1 MGYYENMRKQRLDEM
16 KKDIKKK
23 SPISEKKILAQA
35 SMTFGITEEKA
46 KEYLSTLEN
55 AELIRVDESGSVSW
69 MGE

>member
-1 MGYYENMRKQRLDEM
+1 MRKQRLDEM